1 MAYFLD
7 IVSGSHKSDPFS
19 FDLDCSFDDVYLSD
33 DRVHEQKIA
42 WLNDLGG
49 YYQVEEEILEQ
60 CKQSLFSLAQNK
72 VVVEEVEPEANPYH
86 LSNSWKI
93 LRSKSLYDEFIN
105 YNLSSDCLLYT
116 SDAADD

>member
-1 MAYFLD
+1 M
-7 IVSGSHKSDPFS
+7 
-19 FDLDCSFDDVYLSD
+19 
-33 DRVHEQKIA
+33 HERKIA

-60 CKQSLFSLAQNK
+60 CKKTLFFLAQNK

-93 LRSKSLYDEFIN
+93 LRSKSLYDEFLN
-105 YNLSSDCLLYT
+105 YNLISDEKILTFDL
-116 SDAADD
+116 

>member
-1 MAYFLD
+1 LGALAKTPEDLAYFLD
-7 IVSGSHKSDPFS
+7 IISGSHKSDPFS

-33 DRVHEQKIA
+33 DKVHERKIA

-60 CKQSLFSLAQNK
+60 CKKTLFFLTQNR
-72 VVVEEVEPEANPYH
+72 VEVEEVEPQSNPYH

-93 LRSKSLYDEFIN
+93 LNS
-105 YNLSSDCLLYT
+105 
-116 SDAADD
+116 